1 MMPCRKATTL
11 RRDMMIELERKQF
24 SLPTITNR
32 FKQLHQNRNNV
43 QPSMYTV
50 LPVSYKRICGN
61 RYEKKTGDIDGI
73 INKLSSSNNDNTSN
87 DSSTLMLYHILMLLS
102 HLCPFMYFRNRF
114 SLCTPKFVR
123 IFKKRRQV
131 SGGK

>member
-50 LPVSYKRICGN
+50 LPVSYKRIC
-61 RYEKKTGDIDGI
+61 D
-73 INKLSSSNNDNTSN
+73 NNFQGRPRFIEEG
-87 DSSTLMLYHILMLLS
+87 LMFFTHMDD
-102 HLCPFMYFRNRF
+102 
-114 SLCTPKFVR
+114 
-123 IFKKRRQV
+123 Q
-131 SGGK
+131 